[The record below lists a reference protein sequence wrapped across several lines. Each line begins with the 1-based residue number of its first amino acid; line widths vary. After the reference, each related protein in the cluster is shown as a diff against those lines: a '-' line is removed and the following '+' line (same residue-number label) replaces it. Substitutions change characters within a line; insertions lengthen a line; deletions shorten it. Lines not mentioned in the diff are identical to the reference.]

1 MKYLKNKKKKTI
13 ALIATGIVVA
23 VTGAI
28 AIEISSNLKKIRND
42 KIIEEDKKILDDIKQ
57 NKIKRPN
64 YNYGYEE
71 DDEYNAIYG
80 TNGDNH
86 SGHNHD

>member
-13 ALIATGIVVA
+13 ALIVTGIAVA
-23 VTGAI
+23 LTGGI
-28 AIEISSNLKKIRND
+28 ALEISSNLKKIQND
-42 KIIEEDKKILDDIKQ
+42 KIIEEDKKILEDIKQ
-57 NKIKRPN
+57 NKIKRPS

-71 DDEYNAIYG
+71 DDEDG
-80 TNGDNH
+80 HSHGVNGEDH